1 MQTAKGR
8 GGPVGRLHGSVAP
21 WPRIRSWSDPAT
33 LANQERVSRVIH
45 EEATETVSLNSD
57 DGPKYMQ
64 AYRVLQTR
72 LKSGLYPVGGRI
84 PTESELSSYFDI
96 SRLTIRRA
104 LDLLVQDGYI
114 ESRQGSGYR
123 VVTLSPASDTCLTS
137 FTDAMLRAG
146 REPRSRFLSIN
157 QFKAGAAALVHLPA
171 ELRDQD
177 MTVIRRL
184 RSVDGIPRMLAVTCA
199 PVRALAGAEPGDFPE
214 SGPGQSILRIL
225 SDRFKLKWSAAC
237 EDISAISAGA
247 ELADMLN
254 VAPASPLLQ
263 LTCSAFDDNGRIVFF
278 EEVVRSGSLSFNL
291 SSQNRVPR
299 H

>member
-1 MQTAKGR
+1 M
-8 GGPVGRLHGSVAP
+8 
-21 WPRIRSWSDPAT
+21 
-33 LANQERVSRVIH
+33 H
-45 EEATETVSLNSD
+45 EDTTEAGTLNSD

-72 LKSGLYPVGGRI
+72 LKSGMYPVGSRI

-146 REPRSRFLSIN
+146 REPRSRFLSISH
-157 QFKAGAAALVHLPA
+157 FKAGSADLVHLPE

-184 RSVDGIPRMLAVTCA
+184 RTVDGVPRMLSVTCA
-199 PVRALAGAEPGDFPE
+199 PQTALADAEPGDFPE
-214 SGPGQSILRIL
+214 TGPGQSILRIL

-237 EDISAISAGA
+237 EDISAISAGS

-254 VAPASPLLQ
+254 VAPAAPLLQ
-263 LTCSAFDDNGRIVFF
+263 QTCSAFDDNGRIVFF